1 MDSTGVV
8 IGYDPG
14 GKGAHGLAAVLVK
27 GGRPRSI
34 SMRTAGTTEEA
45 VAFVEGTSDVIAL
58 GVDTLTCW
66 STGPAGWRP
75 ADRWLRERY
84 RPVANSV
91 ASPNH
96 LSGSMVVNGM
106 AFLLAAGQTR
116 PAVFTTETHPK
127 VLLFHLAE
135 TKYDYLGRKE
145 LMDKALA
152 RALGLP
158 VTPANQHEW
167 DCRLVRLR
175 CVGGPHRALDARPPR
190 PSSRNKRTNRLSVR
204 CNNRVDCVEMRSS
217 RQLAARAR

>member
-167 DCRLVRLR
+167 GLPPCPPTLRWRASQGAGRATSTPFQPQQANESFVRAVQQPSRLR
-175 CVGGPHRALDARPPR
+175 
-190 PSSRNKRTNRLSVR
+190 
-204 CNNRVDCVEMRSS
+204 
-217 RQLAARAR
+217 